1 MPSGITTPIPREAS
15 PLVASDKLNVDQPAS
30 LVGLTPNQAA
40 SPPSTSP
47 PASPHKIE
55 SSQAHSRTRS
65 RSHSPSRSHR
75 RSSRSDRESRRR
87 RHRSRSPTSSSRR
100 RRERSVSRSRSP
112 SRRRE
117 SGRSRR
123 HRSPSRGRS
132 RSRSPDRNRRSH
144 RSSRSHRRRDSR
156 EDSPVMDESQRD
168 ARTIFVMQLS
178 GRIRRSDLYHFFAKV
193 GRVRQAQII
202 LDRYSGRSKGIGYV
216 EFYDKDTVEAALQL
230 NGEKLLGI
238 PIIVDRSEAEKNRR
252 LQQGPPSST
261 SSATRRGDPRSP
273 TTPTGNSSIN
283 RAAMADSS
291 GCRLYVGSISYALS
305 EQDLRLIFEPFGPLE
320 SVTLHREPDTGHSK
334 GFGFVQYHQPI
345 HARMAL
351 EALHGFELAGRRLK
365 VENLN
370 QGPVPSAPSSLAST
384 STLPDP
390 VSTLDSRAPTQSVSP
405 SVRPS
410 TTTTAS
416 PAPQSSE
423 LSLDDEKVHGTE
435 GQDAGNQPKSPGT
448 PPADASPHPHPGSE
462 PSNDRLAA
470 LDLSSRQSTPAAASA
485 PSAQVVYLQHMFD
498 PETETEPQW
507 VEELEEDIRDECAA
521 FGTIQRVFI
530 NKTTKGD
537 VYIQFENQEAADKA
551 IQALHGR
558 WFAGQQITATRCP
571 LGQLERCLQS

>member
-1 MPSGITTPIPREAS
+1 
-15 PLVASDKLNVDQPAS
+15 
-30 LVGLTPNQAA
+30 
-40 SPPSTSP
+40 
-47 PASPHKIE
+47 
-55 SSQAHSRTRS
+55 
-65 RSHSPSRSHR
+65 
-75 RSSRSDRESRRR
+75 
-87 RHRSRSPTSSSRR
+87 
-100 RRERSVSRSRSP
+100 
-112 SRRRE
+112 
-117 SGRSRR
+117 
-123 HRSPSRGRS
+123 
-132 RSRSPDRNRRSH
+132 RRSH

-370 QGPVPSAPSSLAST
+370 QGP
-384 STLPDP
+384 
-390 VSTLDSRAPTQSVSP
+390 
-405 SVRPS
+405 
-410 TTTTAS
+410 
-416 PAPQSSE
+416 
-423 LSLDDEKVHGTE
+423 
-435 GQDAGNQPKSPGT
+435 SPGT

-558 WFAGQQITATRCP
+558 WFAGQQITA
-571 LGQLERCLQS
+571 